1 MKVETSTSGGMTI
14 HLEPREVEV
23 LRLALDRAGFIDT
36 PPDRQDEI
44 LRFSDD
50 LRRAMSGPARP

>member
-1 MKVETSTSGGMTI
+1 MTI